1 MKLCNLL
8 GSHRI
13 LRWIVVSFVAG
24 IWACANGGGISG
36 TSIVAGPISEF
47 GSIFVN
53 GIEFDTTDA
62 VVTIEGDPAVV
73 EDLRRGMYV
82 FVRGRVNR
90 SAGTGVAERVAS
102 DHVLEGPVEAVNA
115 VDGTFVSFSQLVIT
129 DASTVFEGAT
139 IDTLVAGDLVE
150 VFGVRDADDA
160 IRATRVERKDE
171 VEEFE
176 LTGTVSALDEDAMT
190 FQFGILTVDYSGAE
204 IDDPEGIGLANGRI
218 VEAETEDAPEND
230 LLVAI
235 SLDIHS
241 AEFEFE
247 EGDGAEI
254 RGVVTAVV
262 SASEFVLNGIQ
273 RVITNER
280 TRYENGEADD
290 IVLNAVVDVEG
301 ELGDGGTLIA
311 EEVEFQ

>member
-1 MKLCNLL
+1 MRTC
-8 GSHRI
+8 RVFP
-13 LRWIVVSFVAG
+13 WIVVALVAT
-24 IWACANGGGISG
+24 IWACASGGGISG

-82 FVRGRVNR
+82 FVRGKVNR
-90 SAGTGVAERVAS
+90 SAGTGVADRVAS
-102 DHVLEGPVEAVNA
+102 DHILEGPIDAVNA
-115 VDGTFVSFSQLVIT
+115 GDGTFVVFSQLVIT

-160 IRATRVERKDE
+160 IRATRVDRKDE

-176 LTGTVSALDEDAMT
+176 VTGTVSALDEGAMT
-190 FQFGILTVDYSGAE
+190 FQFGVLTVDYSGAE
-204 IDDPEGIGLANGRI
+204 IDDPDAIGLANGGI
-218 VEAETEDAPEND
+218 VEAETEAAPQND
-230 LLVAI
+230 LLIAT

-254 RGVVTAVV
+254 RGVVTEIV

-273 RVITNER
+273 RVLTNAQ
-280 TRYENGEADD
+280 TRYENGDATDV
-290 IVLNAVVDVEG
+290 VLNAEVDVEG
-301 ELGDGGTLIA
+301 ELDLDGTLIA

>member
-1 MKLCNLL
+1 
-8 GSHRI
+8 
-13 LRWIVVSFVAG
+13 
-24 IWACANGGGISG
+24 
-36 TSIVAGPISEF
+36 
-47 GSIFVN
+47 
-53 GIEFDTTDA
+53 
-62 VVTIEGDPAVV
+62 
-73 EDLRRGMYV
+73 V
-82 FVRGRVNR
+82 FVRGKVNR
-90 SAGTGVAERVAS
+90 SAGTGIADRVAS
-102 DHVLEGPVEAVNA
+102 DHVLEGPVDAVNA
-115 VDGTFVSFSQLVIT
+115 VDGTFVAFSQLVIT

-176 LTGTVSALDEDAMT
+176 VTGTVSALDEGAMT

-218 VEAETEDAPEND
+218 VEAETEDAPQND
-230 LLVAI
+230 VLVAS

-241 AEFEFE
+241 EEFEFE
-247 EGDGAEI
+247 GGDGAEI
-254 RGVVTAVV
+254 RGVVTEIV
-262 SASEFVLNGIQ
+262 SPSEFVLNGIQ
-273 RVITNER
+273 RVITNAR

-290 IVLNAVVDVEG
+290 VVLNAVVDVEG
-301 ELGDGGTLIA
+301 ELDDGGTLIA

>member
-1 MKLCNLL
+1 VKLCRLL
-8 GSHRI
+8 GRHRI
-13 LRWIVVSFVAG
+13 VQWIIMVFVAG
-24 IWACANGGGISG
+24 IWACASGGGISG

-73 EDLRRGMYV
+73 GDLRRGMYV
-82 FVRGRVNR
+82 FVRGKVNR

-102 DHVLEGPVEAVNA
+102 DHVLEGPVDAVNS
-115 VDGTFVSFSQLVIT
+115 VDGTFVAFSQLVIT

-176 LTGTVSALDEDAMT
+176 VTGTVSALDEDAMT

-204 IDDPEGIGLANGRI
+204 IDDPEGIGLANDRI
-218 VEAETEDAPEND
+218 VEAETEDAPQND

-254 RGVVTAVV
+254 RGVVTQIV
-262 SASEFVLNGIQ
+262 SPSEFVLNGIQ
-273 RVITNER
+273 RVITNAR
-280 TRYENGEADD
+280 TRYENGEVDD

-301 ELGDGGTLIA
+301 ELDDGGTLIA

>member
-1 MKLCNLL
+1 MKLHTLMRTC
-8 GSHRI
+8 RVFP
-13 LRWIVVSFVAG
+13 WIVVALVAT
-24 IWACANGGGISG
+24 IWACASGGGISG

-82 FVRGRVNR
+82 FVRGKVNR
-90 SAGTGVAERVAS
+90 SAGTGVADRVAS
-102 DHVLEGPVEAVNA
+102 DHILEGPIDAVNA
-115 VDGTFVSFSQLVIT
+115 GDGTFVVFSQLVIT

-160 IRATRVERKDE
+160 IRATRVDRKDE

-176 LTGTVSALDEDAMT
+176 VTGTVSALDEGAMT
-190 FQFGILTVDYSGAE
+190 FQFGVLTVDYSGAE
-204 IDDPEGIGLANGRI
+204 IDDPDAIGLANGGI
-218 VEAETEDAPEND
+218 VEAETEAAPQND
-230 LLVAI
+230 LLIAT

-254 RGVVTAVV
+254 RGVVTEIV

-273 RVITNER
+273 RVLTNAQ
-280 TRYENGEADD
+280 TRYENGDATDV
-290 IVLNAVVDVEG
+290 VLNAEVDVEG
-301 ELGDGGTLIA
+301 ELDLDGTLIA